1 MMDIR
6 LKTAYSFHQQGRRDH
21 QEDSRFPD
29 VEQASDKQRFFVVC
43 DGVGGSEKGEVASGT
58 VCRAIGRF
66 MSDVDFSCDF
76 TNDAFHQLLDASY
89 DALDKAANRE
99 NKEMATTMTF
109 VCFHAGG
116 CTMAHI
122 GDSRIYQIRPS
133 EGILYRSD
141 DHSLVNSMVRN
152 GMITPEE
159 AQEHPQRNVITR
171 FMEPVDADQNRCMA
185 TVMRTMDVRSGDYFL
200 LCTDGVLH
208 CISDDL
214 LLQILTGDESDE
226 MKMRQLAELSKESE
240 DNNTA
245 WLISIADVIN
255 GVSPGRTAEN
265 IVNEKTSN
273 TKRMPTYPRNLEE
286 IESVQ
291 TKRRKLV
298 GWLKSLKILSL

>member
-245 WLISIADVIN
+245 WLIAVADVIDDK
-255 GVSPGRTAEN
+255 GSVTADQSDESD
-265 IVNEKTSN
+265 VLPV
-273 TKRMPTYPRNLEE
+273 TKRMSTKTRHLEE
-286 IESVQ
+286 IESIQ
-291 TKRRKLV
+291 PKN
-298 GWLKSLKILSL
+298 GNFKSWFNNLFK